1 MSGTEFGTVNGQPIT
16 PEMLTGFSRKFE
28 RDWQDSEV
36 VVKPTGY
43 GKALDALQ
51 SLELRAQGIHEPLP
65 RYLRSVLQKE
75 LVSVYGVHPSTVY
88 PICPVVF
95 TRR

>member
-1 MSGTEFGTVNGQPIT
+1 MSGTDFGTVNGQPIT
-16 PEMLTGFSRKFE
+16 PEMLTRFSRKFE
-28 RDWQDSEV
+28 RDWQDSEI

-51 SLELRAQGIHEPLP
+51 SLELSIGEIEALERRAQDMNEPLP

-75 LVSVYGVHPSTVY
+75 LV
-88 PICPVVF
+88 
-95 TRR
+95 